1 MEKVKKQVADTYKT
15 GKTIVENL
23 ERLVQAIALLVIVV
37 LGGYT
42 IKTIELNQVIYT
54 ICLVSLVIIGARA
67 SYEFI
72 KFFDF
77 KRGK

>member
-1 MEKVKKQVADTYKT
+1 MEKVKKQVVDTYNT

-67 SYEFI
+67 SY
-72 KFFDF
+72 
-77 KRGK
+77 